1 MTNKQDPERKD
12 KRNGKIYFGENDFEV
27 CCLTED
33 HPLEFLAE
41 KLDGHD
47 SDCFYE
53 QYMSNR
59 MICTYK
65 KDVLHGL
72 IEVFNE
78 DGYLI
83 LSGNFKEGYAE
94 GKWKIY
100 HENENID
107 ASFESEW
114 KKGKLISPYFYN
126 ASEFYYYDYYYSPP
140 TLTKD
145 TDGESWNI
153 SHDIWGY
160 WSNYAD
166 PLPTFNVTYKI
177 KGKHLIQRK
186 IIQYPFWGEEETEIS
201 VESFDKNGAL
211 RSVKLHELIKK
222 HSAYQ
227 EPLRFKEWIGY
238 DDDNSAEVLMVR
250 TIDLLE
256 AHEIKGKYED
266 EFKGHYDFGY
276 GLKILSSSP
285 FVKANNPDQTFKE
298 MCYFAWGNQHGVSIE
313 FGANHK
319 IKKLKCEGKTLIW
332 DIENGLNVDFQNKSR
347 KNIKDVMQNGEPTFE
362 TKII

>member
-1 MTNKQDPERKD
+1 MSEVKFTEEEMQKLAQLQQSYQQLQATFGQLRVQ
-12 KRNGKIYFGENDFEV
+12 KIM
-27 CCLTED
+27 
-33 HPLEFLAE
+33 
-41 KLDGHD
+41 LDD
-47 SDCFYE
+47 
-53 QYMSNR
+53 QVAN
-59 MICTYK
+59 
-65 KDVLHGL
+65 L
-72 IEVFNE
+72 
-78 DGYLI
+78 
-83 LSGNFKEGYAE
+83 
-94 GKWKIY
+94 
-100 HENENID
+100 
-107 ASFESEW
+107 
-114 KKGKLISPYFYN
+114 
-126 ASEFYYYDYYYSPP
+126 
-140 TLTKD
+140 
-145 TDGESWNI
+145 
-153 SHDIWGY
+153 
-160 WSNYAD
+160 
-166 PLPTFNVTYKI
+166 
-177 KGKHLIQRK
+177 
-186 IIQYPFWGEEETEIS
+186 EETEIS

-319 IKKLKCEGKTLIW
+319 IKKLKWKGKTLIW
-332 DIENGLNVDFQNKSR
+332 DIENGLNVDFQNQNKSR
-347 KNIKDVMQNGEPTFE
+347 KNSG
-362 TKII
+362 